1 MSAESPRPEV
11 RLKGIAAAPGV
22 GHGSVYI
29 LIQGMAIVSCEKV
42 ADQEVEVRRF
52 EQALH
57 ETRLEIS
64 KLRQE
69 VVERLGESEA
79 AIFDAHLLVL
89 EDVALIDDVVKE
101 VRKTGFNIEFCFQE
115 VAQRYITIFE
125 NIEDDFLRE
134 RAADIRDVT
143 GRVMDNL
150 IGTKSTQPVVAAE
163 KQIVVA
169 KDLTPSETASMSA
182 DSVLG
187 FVTQEGGRTGH
198 SAIMARA
205 LEIPA
210 VVGVRGLLD
219 AVQDGDILLVDGEA
233 GLVIVN
239 PSTAT
244 IDSYRDK
251 QMAIKSRRNR
261 VMAEVALP
269 DETNDGATYRLL
281 ANIGGPEEMEDV
293 HQYVAH
299 GVGLYRTENLFLRLD
314 AWPTEEEQFAEYAE
328 VVRQAR
334 GQVVTF
340 RTLDLGGDK
349 KLGDLTDEANPFMG
363 YRAIRLCLDRPDIFT
378 TQLKAILRASVFGP
392 VAMMFPMISG
402 VEELRRAKDFFQTV
416 AAQMASEGVV
426 PLVPIRIGAM
436 IEIPAAAVVV
446 DDLVAEVDF
455 ISVGTNDLVQYLLAV
470 DRGNPRIA
478 TWYEPAN
485 PAVVR
490 TLERIFRSASEKD
503 VTVAVCGELAGD
515 PLWAPLLIG
524 LGAQELSMSSPSI
537 PEVRFILRHSSA
549 QELKILAQS
558 SMTLGDSVKIKNLL
572 ADFALSKVKYRT

>member
-1 MSAESPRPEV
+1 MSADSPRPEV

-29 LIQGMAIVSCEKV
+29 LIQGMSIVACV
-42 ADQEVEVRRF
+42 RAVDQEAEVRRF
-52 EQALH
+52 EQAMH
-57 ETRLEIS
+57 ETRLEIA

-89 EDVALIDDVVKE
+89 EDVALIDDVTKE

-125 NIEDDFLRE
+125 NIQDDFLRE
-134 RAADIRDVT
+134 RASDIRDVT
-143 GRVMDNL
+143 GRVMDKL
-150 IGTKSTQPVVAAE
+150 MGTKSNHAVVAVE
-163 KQIVVA
+163 KQVVVA
-169 KDLTPSETASMSA
+169 KDLTPSETASMST
-182 DSVLG
+182 DTVLA
-187 FVTQEGGRTGH
+187 FVTQEGGQTGH

-219 AVQDGDILLVDGEA
+219 AVQDGDTLLVDGEA

-239 PSTAT
+239 PTSAT
-244 IDSYRDK
+244 MDSYRDK
-251 QMAIKSRRNR
+251 QVAIKSRRNR

-269 DETNDGATYRLL
+269 DETVDGTHYNLL
-281 ANIGGPEEMEDV
+281 ANIGGPEDMEDA
-293 HQYVAH
+293 HTYVAH

-314 AWPTEEEQFAEYAE
+314 DWPTEEQQFSEYAE
-328 VVRQAR
+328 VVRQAKGR
-334 GQVVTF
+334 LVTF

-363 YRAIRLCLDRPDIFT
+363 YRAIRLCLDRPDIFAA
-378 TQLKAILRASVFGP
+378 QLRAILRASVYGP
-392 VAMMFPMISG
+392 VAVMFPMITG
-402 VEELRRAKDFFQTV
+402 VEELRRAKEFYQTIAV
-416 AAQMASEGVV
+416 QMASMGVV
-426 PLVPIRIGAM
+426 PKEPIRLGAM
-436 IEIPAAAVVV
+436 IEIPAAAVVI

-455 ISVGTNDLVQYLLAV
+455 VSVGTNDLVQYLLAV
-470 DRGNPRIA
+470 DRGNQRIA
-478 TWYEPAN
+478 SHYESAN

-490 TLERIFRSASEKD
+490 TLERIFSSAAKKG
-503 VTVAVCGELAGD
+503 VTSAVCGELAGD

-524 LGAQELSMSSPSI
+524 LGATELSMSSPSI

-549 QELKILAQS
+549 KELKLLAQAAVA
-558 SMTLGDSVKIKNLL
+558 LGDSVKIKNLL
-572 ADFALSKVKYRT
+572 ADFALSKVKHRS

>member
-1 MSAESPRPEV
+1 MSADIPRPEI

-22 GHGSVYI
+22 GHGSVYV
-29 LIQGMAIVSCEKV
+29 LLQGMGIVACEKA
-42 ADQEVEVRRF
+42 ADPEAEIRRF
-52 EQALH
+52 EAALYA
-57 ETRLEIS
+57 TRIEIA

-89 EDVALIDDVVKE
+89 EDVALIDDVAKE

-143 GRVMDNL
+143 GRVMDQL
-150 IGTKSTQPVVAAE
+150 LGTKAAKPVLAVE

-169 KDLTPSETASMSA
+169 KDLTPSETATMSA
-182 DSVLG
+182 DSVLA
-187 FVTQEGGRTGH
+187 FVTQEGGKTGH

-205 LEIPA
+205 LEVPA

-219 AVQDGDILLVDGEA
+219 AVQDDDVLLVDGEA
-233 GLVIVN
+233 GLVFVN
-239 PSTAT
+239 PSAAT
-244 IDSYRDK
+244 LDSYRDK
-251 QMAIKSRRNR
+251 QLAIKTRRNR

-269 DETNDGATYRLL
+269 DETVDGAAYNLL
-281 ANIGGPEEMEDV
+281 ANIGGPEDMEDANT
-293 HQYVAH
+293 YVAH

-314 AWPTEEEQFAEYAE
+314 AWPTEEEQFKEYAE
-328 VVRQAR
+328 VVRQAKGR
-334 GQVVTF
+334 LVTF

-363 YRAIRLCLDRPDIFT
+363 YRAIRLCLDRPDVFSS
-378 TQLKAILRASVFGP
+378 QLRAVLRASVFGP
-392 VAMMFPMISG
+392 VAVMFPMISG
-402 VEELRRAKDFFQTV
+402 VEELRRAKEFYQTI
-416 AAQMASEGVV
+416 ALQMASEGVL
-426 PLVPIRIGAM
+426 PKSPIRLGAM
-436 IEIPAAAVVV
+436 IEIPAAAVMI

-470 DRGNPRIA
+470 DRGNQRIA
-478 TWYEPAN
+478 TLYEPAN

-490 TLERIFRSASEKD
+490 TLEKIFRSAAQRG
-503 VTVAVCGELAGD
+503 VTAAVCGELAGD

-524 LGAQELSMSSPSI
+524 LGAKELSMSSPSI
-537 PEVRFILRHSSA
+537 PEVRFILRHSSDD
-549 QELKILAQS
+549 ELKALAKASMGQS
-558 SMTLGDSVKIKNLL
+558 DSVKIKNLL

>member
-1 MSAESPRPEV
+1 MSADSPRPEV

-22 GHGSVYI
+22 GQGSVYI
-29 LIQGMAIVSCEKV
+29 LIQGMSIVACV
-42 ADQEVEVRRF
+42 RAVDQEAEVRRF
-52 EQALH
+52 EQAMH
-57 ETRLEIS
+57 ETRLEIA

-89 EDVALIDDVVKE
+89 EDVALIDDVTKE

-125 NIEDDFLRE
+125 NIQDDFLRE
-134 RAADIRDVT
+134 RASDIRDVT
-143 GRVMDNL
+143 GRVMDKL
-150 IGTKSTQPVVAAE
+150 MGTKSNHAVVAVE
-163 KQIVVA
+163 KQVVVA
-169 KDLTPSETASMSA
+169 KDLTPSETASMST
-182 DSVLG
+182 DTVLA
-187 FVTQEGGRTGH
+187 FVTQEGGQTGH

-219 AVQDGDILLVDGEA
+219 AVQDGDTLLVDGEA

-239 PSTAT
+239 PTSAT
-244 IDSYRDK
+244 MDSYRDK
-251 QMAIKSRRNR
+251 QVAIKSRRNR

-269 DETNDGATYRLL
+269 DETVDGTHYNLL
-281 ANIGGPEEMEDV
+281 ANIGGPEDMEDA
-293 HQYVAH
+293 HTYVAH

-314 AWPTEEEQFAEYAE
+314 DWPTEEQQFSEYAE
-328 VVRQAR
+328 VVRQAKGR
-334 GQVVTF
+334 LVTF

-363 YRAIRLCLDRPDIFT
+363 YRAIRLCLDRPDIFAA
-378 TQLKAILRASVFGP
+378 QLRAILRASVYGP
-392 VAMMFPMISG
+392 VAVMFPMITG
-402 VEELRRAKDFFQTV
+402 VEELRRAKEFYQTIAV
-416 AAQMASEGVV
+416 QMASMGVV
-426 PLVPIRIGAM
+426 PKEPIRLGAM
-436 IEIPAAAVVV
+436 IEIPAAAVVI

-455 ISVGTNDLVQYLLAV
+455 VSVGTNDLVQYLLAV
-470 DRGNPRIA
+470 DRGNQRIA
-478 TWYEPAN
+478 SHYESAN

-490 TLERIFRSASEKD
+490 TLERIFSSAAKKG
-503 VTVAVCGELAGD
+503 VTSAVCGELAGD

-524 LGAQELSMSSPSI
+524 LGATELSMSSPSI

-549 QELKILAQS
+549 KELKLLAQAAVA
-558 SMTLGDSVKIKNLL
+558 LGDSVKIKNLL
-572 ADFALSKVKYRT
+572 ADFALSKVKHRS